1 MSDDSAPPWPGFVDA
16 LSTVLMMMVFF
27 TLLMVLVVG
36 TLSYMIALKDTTLVQ
51 AAPSTEMTETVSGKD
66 GMEYD
71 SFSAVER
78 LQQALTTK
86 AVLGEEDL
94 DPNAAVSLIAL
105 EKLEM
110 EKKALEKKLQ
120 AALAAAK
127 ASKPAPTEDADTK
140 AALEKAL
147 VRIAELEAS
156 RGKEVELK
164 AGEEKT
170 PPPFI
175 TKIVK
180 GLDPRN
186 RIIIL
191 YNQLTSTLEDGTKA
205 ELLKWIKTNKG
216 AISSNGLELIAV
228 LNFEGVSSST
238 SNSVSFKRLYGL
250 IRVINEEGGIPK
262 SRIKFRALNEAVP
275 GTNQVVVGIG
285 KVAR

>member
-1 MSDDSAPPWPGFVDA
+1 M
-16 LSTVLMMMVFF
+16 
-27 TLLMVLVVG
+27 
-36 TLSYMIALKDTTLVQ
+36 
-51 AAPSTEMTETVSGKD
+51 
-66 GMEYD
+66 
-71 SFSAVER
+71 
-78 LQQALTTK
+78 
-86 AVLGEEDL
+86 
-94 DPNAAVSLIAL
+94 
-105 EKLEM
+105 
-110 EKKALEKKLQ
+110 
-120 AALAAAK
+120 AAAK